1 MGLFNR
7 TKGCPVC
14 KGTMSAKDAKLHLM
28 DHVKP
33 LPPSAGRSGYTY
45 TCFCGP
51 GSKGWDEDW
60 QAYMGLKAHLMTN
73 HHLMEVMD
81 DF

>member
-1 MGLFNR
+1 MPLFNR

-14 KGTMSAKDAKLHLM
+14 HATMSAKDAKLHLKE
-28 DHVKP
+28 HVMP
-33 LPPSAGRSGYTY
+33 IPQSAGRSGYTY

-51 GSKGWDEDW
+51 ASKGWDEDS
-60 QAYMGLKAHLMTN
+60 QAYAGLKVHLIAD
-73 HHLMEVMD
+73 HHMMEIMD